1 MNWNQNLPKPVVRN
15 LMKHEKP
22 VNHITKLPFATSHAN
37 TPVARTNTAKPTN
50 AYKHY
55 IIPTITVV
63 FGGAHIRITH
73 FPVEHWTPKHISNG
87 RVRKQFLRDWREPDV
102 KIDNSKQENL
112 ANLVKE
118 LEAEQKAKHN
128 ITEQEKQYNIG
139 VMLQHARV
147 QSYDYKINQAA
158 IEYDINT
165 DMVEHFNNLEQH
177 LLNKFAQYANLIAAR
192 KATVPATKKQ
202 KPKQTNPI
210 HKKDDKKYVL
220 AANARNHD
228 RNTRKTRQALNSF
241 RGMPIAEILKENG
254 YQK

>member
-22 VNHITKLPFATSHAN
+22 VNHITKLPVATSHAK
-37 TPVARTNTAKPTN
+37 TPVARTNTTKPTN
-50 AYKHY
+50 TYKHY

-73 FPVEHWTPKHISNG
+73 FPVEHWTPKHISDG

-102 KIDNSKQENL
+102 EIDNSKQENL

-165 DMVEHFNNLEQH
+165 DMVAYFNTQEQE
-177 LLNKFAQYANLIAAR
+177 LLRRYADVIVAKNKAMLRAR
-192 KATVPATKKQ
+192 RTKQKKTTQPNRPPKKDNKGKLATVAKQQERECREIRATLGRMRGFSITNLLSNNNQ
-202 KPKQTNPI
+202 K
-210 HKKDDKKYVL
+210 
-220 AANARNHD
+220 
-228 RNTRKTRQALNSF
+228 
-241 RGMPIAEILKENG
+241 
-254 YQK
+254 

>member
-1 MNWNQNLPKPVVRN
+1 MNWNPNLPMPAARK

-22 VNHITKLPFATSHAN
+22 VNRTPKLPVATSHAK

-50 AYKHY
+50 AHKHY
-55 IIPTITVV
+55 ITLNFTVV

-139 VMLQHARV
+139 VMLQRARV
-147 QSYDYKINQAA
+147 QSYDYKTKQAA

-202 KPKQTNPI
+202 KQKQTNPI
-210 HKKDDKKYVL
+210 HKNNDKKYVL

-228 RNTRKTRQALNSF
+228 RNTRETKQKLKGY
-241 RGMPIAEILKENG
+241 RGFSITDLFGNNNQM
-254 YQK
+254 